1 MRILSRFSVA
11 YSQLLPGRCS
21 TFQCQCAVL
30 YTAPN
35 NKICP
40 FKSEVQSQFA
50 AFTTDAITHIG
61 TTKVEP
67 GLRNL
72 GCSFIKCTFHF
83 IWTLVLW
90 YTFACLDLLLG
101 KVNNSIYLSLDFMLI
116 LCNPIFHGKSKVRS
130 QTFTI
135 VPGKLVLTQNSV
147 F

>member
-1 MRILSRFSVA
+1 MYYLKNK
-11 YSQLLPGRCS
+11 YYYYYYPPGRCS

-40 FKSEVQSQFA
+40 FKSELQSQFA

-72 GCSFIKCTFHF
+72 GCSFIKCTFHL
-83 IWTLVLW
+83 IWTLVL
-90 YTFACLDLLLG
+90 
-101 KVNNSIYLSLDFMLI
+101 
-116 LCNPIFHGKSKVRS
+116 
-130 QTFTI
+130 
-135 VPGKLVLTQNSV
+135 
-147 F
+147 